1 MDDCNAGTNG
11 GDQYDGVVGEVEGSE
26 EHYIL
31 MCKLRG
37 KRKVYSG
44 AKCAHLQA

>member
-1 MDDCNAGTNG
+1 MDDRNAGTNG

-26 EHYIL
+26 EHYNL
-31 MCKLRG
+31 MYELRG
-37 KRKVYSG
+37 KRTVYLG